1 MIYLNKGHTSKQLRQ
16 SPNFLRNAYPSANKW
31 GIPTLKKSPID
42 LTNMRFIG
50 ADKTNKNAPKFHSL
64 KTIHFFLEDNKLDRY
79 YKSPKSF
86 LSKFAQYRYILTPD
100 YSLYVDMPTALQ
112 LYNTFRNRYC
122 GAVWQDNGL
131 IVIPTISWSTNESF
145 EFCFDGIEEGSVV
158 AISTLGS
165 RKEKQ
170 LFLNG
175 YFEMIKRIQPTNVLC
190 YGKPFT
196 EMGNEIIYIDYLNT
210 TGRVK

>member
-1 MIYLNKGHTSKQLRQ
+1 M
-16 SPNFLRNAYPSANKW
+16 
-31 GIPTLKKSPID
+31 PI
-42 LTNMRFIG
+42 
-50 ADKTNKNAPKFHSL
+50 
-64 KTIHFFLEDNKLDRY
+64 
-79 YKSPKSF
+79 
-86 LSKFAQYRYILTPD
+86 
-100 YSLYVDMPTALQ
+100 ALQ

>member
-1 MIYLNKGHTSKQLRQ
+1 MLTCQQHY
-16 SPNFLRNAYPSANKW
+16 NFIIL
-31 GIPTLKKSPID
+31 LEID
-42 LTNMRFIG
+42 TAERFGKI
-50 ADKTNKNAPKFHSL
+50 
-64 KTIHFFLEDNKLDRY
+64 I
-79 YKSPKSF
+79 
-86 LSKFAQYRYILTPD
+86 
-100 YSLYVDMPTALQ
+100 
-112 LYNTFRNRYC
+112 
-122 GAVWQDNGL
+122 

>member
-1 MIYLNKGHTSKQLRQ
+1 MGSEMCIR
-16 SPNFLRNAYPSANKW
+16 
-31 GIPTLKKSPID
+31 D
-42 LTNMRFIG
+42 RFIG